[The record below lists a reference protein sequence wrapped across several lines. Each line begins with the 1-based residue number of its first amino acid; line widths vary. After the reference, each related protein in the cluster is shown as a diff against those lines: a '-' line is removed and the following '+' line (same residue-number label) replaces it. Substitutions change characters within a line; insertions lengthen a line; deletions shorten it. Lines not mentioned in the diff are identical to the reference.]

1 MKRIAVIFAGGVGAR
16 MNNSKTP
23 KQFLEWNGRPIL
35 IQTLDV
41 FEKTES
47 IDGIVLA
54 CKAEWIDYT
63 QNLIKETGLQKV
75 LSIVPGGESAL
86 DSQYNGLA
94 EAKRL
99 FPNEDVTVLIHD
111 GVRPLVDKATIERNI
126 ESVETKGSAIT
137 VTPAIETVMVTDN
150 GSINRILNRSECLM
164 AKAPQSFKL
173 DDILSVHDRAK
184 EEGTHN
190 FIDSAS
196 MMMHY
201 GYTLYPVLGETENIK
216 ITTPSDYYMFTGII
230 KNRELGG
237 LQDE

>member
-41 FEKTES
+41 FEQTDL

-54 CKAEWIDYT
+54 YKAEWIEHT
-63 QNLIKETGLQKV
+63 QNLIKEAGLQKV

-184 EEGTHN
+184 AEDTHN

>member
-1 MKRIAVIFAGGVGAR
+1 MIKSFY
-16 MNNSKTP
+16 
-23 KQFLEWNGRPIL
+23 
-35 IQTLDV
+35 V
-41 FEKTES
+41 FEKTDS

-54 CKAEWIDYT
+54 CKAEWIDHT
-63 QNLIKETGLQKV
+63 KNLIKEAGLQKIV
-75 LSIVPGGESAL
+75 SIVPGGDSAL
-86 DSQYNGLA
+86 DSQYNGLT

-99 FPNEDVTVLIHD
+99 FPNEEVTVLIHD

-184 EEGTHN
+184 AEGTHN

>member
-1 MKRIAVIFAGGVGAR
+1 

-41 FEKTES
+41 FEQTDL

-54 CKAEWIDYT
+54 CKAEWIDHT
-63 QNLIKETGLQKV
+63 QNLIKEAGLQKV

-94 EAKRL
+94 EAKCL
-99 FPNEDVTVLIHD
+99 FPNEEVTVLIHD

-173 DDILSVHDRAK
+173 DDILSVHDRSKA
-184 EEGTHN
+184 EGTHN

>member
-41 FEKTES
+41 FEQTDL

-54 CKAEWIDYT
+54 CKTEWIDHT
-63 QNLIKETGLQKV
+63 KNLIREAGLQKV

-164 AKAPQSFKL
+164 AKAPQSFKI

-184 EEGTHN
+184 AEGTHN

>member
-41 FEKTES
+41 FEQTDL

-54 CKAEWIDYT
+54 CKAEWIDHT
-63 QNLIKETGLQKV
+63 QNLIREAGLQKV

-173 DDILSVHDRAK
+173 DDILSVHDRSKA
-184 EEGTHN
+184 EGTHN

>member
-41 FEKTES
+41 FEQTDL

-54 CKAEWIDYT
+54 CKAEWIDHT
-63 QNLIKETGLQKV
+63 KNLIKEAGLKKV

-94 EAKRL
+94 EAKCL

-111 GVRPLVDKATIERNI
+111 GVRPLVDKETIERNI

-150 GSINRILNRSECLM
+150 GSINRILNRSQCLM

-173 DDILSVHDRAK
+173 DDILSVHDKAK
-184 EEGTHN
+184 TDGIHN

>member
-41 FEKTES
+41 FEQTDL

-54 CKAEWIDYT
+54 CKAEWIDHT
-63 QNLIKETGLQKV
+63 QNLIKEDGLQKV

-173 DDILSVHDRAK
+173 DDILSVHDRSKA
-184 EEGTHN
+184 EGTHN